1 MLRTTVFALVIFA
14 AAVSAAFARAAGKFD
29 YYVLSLSWSPTH
41 CAEGDNARRDPRQCG
56 VRRGFVLH
64 GLWPQYERGYPD
76 FCPTTQPRNVPAA
89 LKREFSDLMTSSGL
103 IEYQWDKHGVCS
115 GLSQRAYL
123 SRARSLRGGVAIP
136 PAFTAP
142 AKPIFT
148 TPAALR
154 GALLNANP
162 ALRANGMA
170 LRCQAGQLEEVRLC
184 FTKTGAPRACGTDVK
199 DNCPSKG
206 ITLPAM

>member
-1 MLRTTVFALVIFA
+1 MLRAAAAATVIFA
-14 AAVSAAFARAAGKFD
+14 AIVSTAFAQAAGKFD

-56 VRRGFVLH
+56 ARRGFVLH

-76 FCPTTQPRNVPAA
+76 FCPTTQPRNVPAV
-89 LKREFSDLMTSSGL
+89 LKRELADLILSPGL

-115 GLSQRAYL
+115 GLSQRAYFA
-123 SRARSLRGGVAIP
+123 RARSLRESVAIP
-136 PAFTAP
+136 PAFAAP
-142 AKPIFT
+142 ARPISVK
-148 TPAALR
+148 PAALR
-154 GALLNANP
+154 ADLLEANP

-170 LRCQAGQLEEVRLC
+170 LRCQAGQLEEIRLC

-199 DNCPSKG
+199 DNCPSEG